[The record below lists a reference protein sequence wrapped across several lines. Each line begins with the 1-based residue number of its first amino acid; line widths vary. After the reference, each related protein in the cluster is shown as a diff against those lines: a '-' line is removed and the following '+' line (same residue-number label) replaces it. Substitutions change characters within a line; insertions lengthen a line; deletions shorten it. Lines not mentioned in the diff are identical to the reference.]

1 MEFLDGETLAE
12 RLRKVRCLSMSCSRW
27 EWKSRRHWR
36 QHIAPGLCTEISSRQ
51 HHADQGGCQADEL
64 RPGEAGPLGGSG
76 SGLAPLLSTARTLSA
91 PSPASP
97 LTTAGSI
104 VDDSV
109 YVSRTDR
116 GQRGGR
122 PLRHLLPSARC
133 STRRQPASARFRAK
147 ARSCS
152 FGDFGKRS
160 GAHQRNQA
168 ARAGGAR
175 LPGGNLPRERP

>member
-1 MEFLDGETLAE
+1 VPLNELLKMGMEVAE
-12 RLRKVRCLSMSCSRW
+12 
-27 EWKSRRHWR
+27 HWR
-36 QHIAPGLCTEISSRQ
+36 QHIAPGLCTRS
-51 HHADQGGCQADEL
+51 QAGNIML
-64 RPGEAGPLGGSG
+64 TKAGAKLMDFGLAKPPPWVGRARD
-76 SGLAPLLSTARTLSA
+76 LAPLLSTARTLSA

-104 VDDSV
+104 VGTIQYMSPEQIEGKEADARSDI
-109 YVSRTDR
+109 
-116 GQRGGR
+116 
-122 PLRHLLPSARC
+122 LPSARC